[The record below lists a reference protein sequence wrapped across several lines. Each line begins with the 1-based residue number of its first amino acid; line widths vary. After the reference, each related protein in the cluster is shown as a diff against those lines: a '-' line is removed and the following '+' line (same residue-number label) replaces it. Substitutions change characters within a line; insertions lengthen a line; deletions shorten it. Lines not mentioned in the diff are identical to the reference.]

1 MYRTALARYRLKE
14 APMNNL
20 DSYPWRKAYVS
31 AILETDKVKLIGR
44 IAEAR
49 QAIDDRLFS
58 PIDLNSPEHLAIKDA
73 SKRLATLKAQRL
85 DRSI

>member
-1 MYRTALARYRLKE
+1 
-14 APMNNL
+14 MNDL

-31 AILETDKVKLIGR
+31 AILETDKIKLIGR

-49 QAIDDRLFS
+49 QAIEDRLFG
-58 PIDLNSPEHLAIKDA
+58 PIDFNGPEHLAIKDA

-85 DRSI
+85 DCSV